1 MNSKDEDHKLLDV
14 IAQAIFDKKG
24 INILALDV
32 SDISTMTDYIVI
44 AEGNV
49 DRHLRA
55 ISLSIAD
62 AMKQRGRMPLRID
75 GDRESDWVIID
86 YGEIM
91 IHLFIPELRE
101 KYAIEQ
107 LWHEG
112 KIVDLN
118 IIISNED
125 KYDKNSY
132 YV

>member
-1 MNSKDEDHKLLDV
+1 MDSEDSKVLDV

-24 INILALDV
+24 VNILALNV
-32 SDISTMTDYIVI
+32 SGISTMTDYFVI

-49 DRHLRA
+49 DRHLKA
-55 ISLSIAD
+55 ICSSILD
-62 AMKQRGRMPLRID
+62 AMKQRGRMPLHVE
-75 GDRESDWVIID
+75 GDRDSDWVIID
-86 YGEIM
+86 FGDVV

-118 IIISNED
+118 IIISNDD
-125 KYDKNSY
+125 KKAF